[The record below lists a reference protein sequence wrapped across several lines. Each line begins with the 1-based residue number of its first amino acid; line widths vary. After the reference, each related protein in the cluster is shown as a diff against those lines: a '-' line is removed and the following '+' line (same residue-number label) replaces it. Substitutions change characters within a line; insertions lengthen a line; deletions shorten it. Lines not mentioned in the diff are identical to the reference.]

1 MGCDCRSFETKA
13 VHGNKPYDSVTGA
26 ISVPIYQ
33 CATFRH
39 EGLGRSTGYDYSR
52 VQNPTREELE
62 KTLAILE
69 NGKECLAFTSGMAA
83 ISNLFTVFSPGDH
96 IILSEDLYG
105 GTYRV
110 TEEIFNKYGLA
121 SSYVDT
127 SDLGSLIENIKEN
140 TKAIFI
146 ETPSNPMMRITD
158 LKAVVSIAKERN
170 ILTIVDNTFLSP
182 YFQRP
187 LDLGIDVVVHS
198 GTKYLSGH
206 NDTLSGFII
215 LNDLNLAEKLRNI
228 QKSIGAC
235 LPAFDS
241 WLTLRGIKTL
251 AIRLERQQENAIK
264 IAKWLKKH
272 KNIEQ
277 VFYPGLEEH
286 KGHEILKEQASG
298 YGAMISFIVDSEET
312 VKRILEGVK
321 VILFAES
328 LGGVETLITYPE
340 QQTHANIPED
350 MRNRVGVTSKLL
362 RISVGI
368 ENIDDLINDLKGALE
383 G

>member
-110 TEEIFNKYGLA
+110 TEEIFNKYGLT

-127 SDLGSLIENIKEN
+127 SDLSSLIENIKEN

-158 LKAVVSIAKERN
+158 LKAVVAIAKKRK

-182 YFQRP
+182 YFQKP
-187 LDLGIDVVVHS
+187 LDLGIDIVVHS

-264 IAKWLKKH
+264 IAKWLKNH

-350 MRNRVGVTSKLL
+350 MRNKVGVTSKLL

>member
-13 VHGNKPYDSVTGA
+13 VHGNKPYDLVTGA

-39 EGLGRSTGYDYSR
+39 EGVGRSTGYDYSR

-110 TEEIFNKYGLA
+110 TEEIFNKYGLT

-127 SDLGSLIENIKEN
+127 SGLSSLIENIRKN

-158 LKAVVSIAKERN
+158 LKAVVAIAKERN

-182 YFQRP
+182 YFQKP
-187 LDLGIDVVVHS
+187 LDLGIDIVVHS

-206 NDTLSGFII
+206 NDTLSGFVI
-215 LNDLNLAEKLRNI
+215 LNDLTLAEKLRNI

-251 AIRLERQQENAIK
+251 AIRLDRQQENAIK
-264 IAKWLKKH
+264 IAKWLKNH

-277 VFYPGLEEH
+277 VFYPGLEDH

-298 YGAMISFIVDSEET
+298 YGAMISFVVDSEET
-312 VKRILEGVK
+312 AKRILERVK
-321 VILFAES
+321 IILFAES

-340 QQTHANIPED
+340 QQTHANIPEN

-368 ENIDDLINDLKGALE
+368 ENVDDLINDLKGALE
-383 G
+383 D